1 MQGLVLPIR
10 LLKLNRPY
18 FLLFHIWCIVLCEN
32 ITERVVKKRWVC
44 SGCDIFRHQDYYNW
58 ISIFG
63 FFSGTCFGMNSWTA
77 LLCFQ
82 YAVDVKLEYGWNRHM
97 NIRVAGYELLER
109 PKRSIS
115 NCHKDNRNHG
125 YWSGV
130 GETKATWSSVLVWKQ
145 RERIV

>member
-10 LLKLNRPY
+10 LLKFNRPY
-18 FLLFHIWCIVLCEN
+18 FLVFHIWCIVLCGN
-32 ITERVVKKRWVC
+32 ITERVVKKRWVY

-63 FFSGTCFGMNSWTA
+63 IFFGDVFWHEFLNGFA
-77 LLCFQ
+77 LFSVCRRC
-82 YAVDVKLEYGWNRHM
+82 KLEYGWYRHM
-97 NIRVAGYELLER
+97 SIRVAGYELLER
-109 PKRSIS
+109 PTRSIS

-145 RERIV
+145 REGIV